1 MGLKKMAHS
10 EWDKH
15 SVLRR
20 QMRAAQKA
28 RLREDSKMCQDG
40 EFCFFGAPIGEE
52 LPQKKQPASQDFYEV
67 KEKIAVLSDNGR
79 TKKEI
84 RRVRWGEHPVIGMR
98 FFVRHSEPLPPR
110 RDPEACLC
118 CSADMRYMA
127 QNHLLPVSN
136 YNILL

>member
-20 QMRAAQKA
+20 QMRVAQNA

-40 EFCFFGAPIGEE
+40 EFCFFGEPIGEE

-67 KEKIAVLSDNGR
+67 TEKIAVLSDNGR

-84 RRVRWGEHPVIGMR
+84 RRVRWGEHPVMLDIRKWRRENDG
-98 FFVRHSEPLPPR
+98 SERPR
-110 RDPEACLC
+110 SGISLNAEEETALRKAL
-118 CSADMRYMA
+118 
-127 QNHLLPVSN
+127 HL
-136 YNILL
+136 